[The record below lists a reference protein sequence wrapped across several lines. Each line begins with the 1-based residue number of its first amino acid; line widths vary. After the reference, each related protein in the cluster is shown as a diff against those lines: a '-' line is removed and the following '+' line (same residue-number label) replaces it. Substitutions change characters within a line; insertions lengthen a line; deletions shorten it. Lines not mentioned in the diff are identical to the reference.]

1 MAMYLHT
8 TAGDIK
14 IATVKVD
21 SASGPI
27 HVLEAGEPIIFFYSD
42 VPTPGTGNYESTYR
56 VAATL
61 TNGAQIIYGKLRNYN
76 GSKWTTNIGFKYT
89 SPPKDGYESW
99 GYDTVASAGSPSHWY
114 WGCIMFAY
122 FTEDSYDSGG
132 KLGYTTVSNGYD
144 NYTTVEECMEYLI
157 TNKNIWLIEGTH
169 TYSSTVHWG
178 YPTNFYTGSSKIQN
192 TLFAGAVSGT
202 PAFWEDNS
210 DTDGG
215 DGDYDG
221 TSDSITVPV
230 APSLNAVATGFIN
243 IFNPNLTQLNSLASF
258 MWDGNILDSLVKIF
272 ANPMDVILGLSILPC
287 PIPNSGAKE
296 VKVGNISTGIEMFQA
311 SSQIVIVDCGTVT
324 IAKYW
329 GSALDYSPFTKAQL
343 YLPYVGYK
351 DINIDEIMGKDVNI
365 VYHVDILSGS
375 CVAFIKVDGCVL
387 YQFNGQCSQQIPI
400 TGSDMSKIIATAAS
414 LVVGVGIAV
423 ATGGAGAPAAGAMLG
438 EATAATALTVPT
450 SVTGVGALASS
461 TVGTVM
467 NSKPTFER
475 SGNIAG
481 MAGQLGCQKPYFIIT
496 RPRQSLPTDYNKMEG
511 FPSNITSR
519 LGDLNGFTQVE
530 KIHLKNMTSTMSET
544 NEIYRLLGEGVII

>member
-1 MAMYLHT
+1 MAMYVHT
-8 TAGDIK
+8 NKGDYK
-14 IATVKVD
+14 VATVKIE
-21 SASGPI
+21 SASGPL
-27 HVLEAGEPIIFFYSD
+27 HVIEAGEPMIFFYSN
-42 VPTPGTGNYESTYR
+42 VPNPPSSGNYPHTEEVFAVLS
-56 VAATL
+56 
-61 TNGAQIIYGKLRNYN
+61 NGAKVLYGKGGNYN
-76 GSKWTTNIGFKYT
+76 GSKWTSNFGFLYT
-89 SPPKDGYESW
+89 TTPKDGYGVY
-99 GYDTVASAGSPSHWY
+99 GYDHRASAGSPSSWY
-114 WGCIMFAY
+114 WGCLIFLY
-122 FTEDSYDSGG
+122 FTEDTWQSPG
-132 KLGYTTVSNGYD
+132 KLGYYFISGTKDAST
-144 NYTTVEECMEYLI
+144 EEEVI
-157 TNKNIWLIEGTH
+157 EIVNKDCPWMVAGTY
-169 TYSSTVHWG
+169 TYSSTNSYC
-178 YPTNFYTGSSKIQN
+178 YPNNHYANSTVIAN
-192 TLFAGAVSGT
+192 TFFAGAVSGT

-221 TSDSITVPV
+221 TSDSITVPTT
-230 APSLNAVATGFIN
+230 PLLNAVATGFIN

-258 MWDGNILDSLVKIF
+258 MWDGNILDSLIKIF

-287 PIPNSGAKE
+287 SIPNSGAKE

-311 SSQIVIVDCGTVT
+311 TSQVVIVDCGTVT

-438 EATAATALTVPT
+438 EATAATALTMPT
-450 SVTGVGALASS
+450 SVTGVAALASS
-461 TVGTVM
+461 SVATVM

-475 SGNIAG
+475 SGNLAG

-496 RPRQSLPTDYNKMEG
+496 RPRQSLPTDYNKIEG